1 MKILNRLEKN
11 FSFWFLLLTSFF
23 FFLLRW
29 PSLFEPYWYG
39 DEGVY
44 QAVGILINNGAPL
57 YSGAWENKPPLLLIL
72 YALLN
77 SDQFLI
83 RATSLIFGLLS
94 IWFFYLTARRLFPKS
109 KNAVMIS
116 TSVYTLL
123 FGINLIEGN
132 IANAENF
139 MILPI
144 LISAYL
150 FISGEFVK
158 RLWEARTYFFAG
170 FILSFAFLTKVVA
183 VFDFLAFSTFLFF
196 DYEKNTKE
204 IIRKK
209 LFPFVLGFI
218 IPVLATIFYFLFN
231 GSFKEFMDA
240 FVLRNVSYVG
250 HENEFF
256 IPQGLLILKTF
267 ALALFLSFLY
277 LRRKHIS
284 KNVLLI
290 FVWFGF
296 SLFNVYFSQRPY
308 AHYLIVLLPSF
319 CLMIAVVI
327 SEKKE
332 KVLALISLVLALILI
347 RQTFVLKFE
356 KVIPYYSNLIFFC
369 MDKKNLNDYQAFFDR
384 RTPRDYLLANYI
396 KSNTNENERVFIWGN
411 NAQVYK
417 LANQVPIFRY
427 TVAYHTISFPN
438 GISEMESAIE
448 TVRPKYVIIM
458 PDVPSFP
465 LSLSG
470 YTEKINIEQMVIY
483 EKIF

>member
-1 MKILNRLEKN
+1 MKILNRLEKS

-44 QAVGILINNGAPL
+44 QAVGMLINSGAPL

-83 RATSLIFGLLS
+83 RIASLIFGLLS

-109 KNAVMIS
+109 KNAVMIV
-116 TSVYTLL
+116 TFVYTFL

-139 MILPI
+139 MMLPI
-144 LISAYL
+144 LASVYL
-150 FISGEFVK
+150 FTSGELVK
-158 RLWEARTYFFAG
+158 RLWEVKAYFFAG

-183 VFDFLAFSTFLFF
+183 VFDFLALSTFLLF

-218 IPVLATIFYFLFN
+218 IPVLTTIVYFIFN

-250 HENEFF
+250 YENEFF
-256 IPQGLLILKTF
+256 IPQGLLFLKIF
-267 ALALFLSFLY
+267 ALTLFISFLY
-277 LRRKHIS
+277 LRRKYI
-284 KNVLLI
+284 KRNVLLI
-290 FVWFGF
+290 LIWFGF
-296 SLFNVYFSQRPY
+296 SLFNAYFSQRHY
-308 AHYLIVLLPSF
+308 SHYLIILLPSF

-327 SEKKE
+327 AEKKE
-332 KVLALISLVLALILI
+332 RVFSLISLVLALLVI

-356 KVIPYYSNLIFFC
+356 KVIPYYSNLIAFC
-369 MDKKNLNDYQAFFDR
+369 MDKKNLNGYQAFFDR
-384 RTPRDYLLANYI
+384 QTPRDYLLANYI

-417 LANQVPIFRY
+417 LANRVPIFRY

-448 TVRPKYVIIM
+448 AVKPKYVIIM

-465 LSLSG
+465 LSLWG
-470 YTEKINIEQMVIY
+470 YTEKINIEQIVIY

>member
-1 MKILNRLEKN
+1 MKTLSRLEKS
-11 FSFWFLLLTSFF
+11 FSFWFILLTSFF

-44 QAVGILINNGAPL
+44 QAVGMLINNGQSL
-57 YSGAWENKPPLLLIL
+57 YSGAWENKPPLLLII
-72 YALLN
+72 YAFFN

-83 RATSLIFGLLS
+83 RTASLISGLIS
-94 IWFFYLTARRLFPKS
+94 IWFFYLTARRIFPKS
-109 KNAVMIS
+109 KNAVMIA
-116 TSVYTLL
+116 TFVYTFL

-139 MILPI
+139 MMLPI
-144 LISAYL
+144 LASVYL
-150 FISGEFVK
+150 FTSGEFIK
-158 RLWEARTYFFAG
+158 KLWEVRTYFFAG

-183 VFDFLAFSTFLFF
+183 VFDFLALSAFLFF
-196 DYEKNTKE
+196 DYEKNTKV

-209 LFPFVLGFI
+209 LFPFILGFI
-218 IPVLATIFYFLFN
+218 IPVLITITYFLFS

-240 FVLRNVSYVG
+240 FVLKNVSYVG
-250 HENEFF
+250 YENEFF
-256 IPQGLLILKTF
+256 IPQGLLILKFF
-267 ALALFLSFLY
+267 ALAFFLSFLY
-277 LRRKHIS
+277 LRRKYVER
-284 KNVLLI
+284 NVLLI
-290 FVWFGF
+290 FIWFGF
-296 SLFNVYFSQRPY
+296 SLFNAYFSQRPY
-308 AHYLIVLLPSF
+308 VHYLIVLLPSF

-327 SEKKE
+327 SQKKE
-332 KVLALISLVLALILI
+332 KALALISLVLALLVI

-356 KVIPYYSNLIFFC
+356 KVIPYYSNLIAFY

-396 KSNTNENERVFIWGN
+396 KSNTNRDERVFIWGN

-417 LANQVPIFRY
+417 LADRVPIFRY

-448 TVRPKYVIIM
+448 TVKPKYVIIM

-470 YTEKINIEQMVIY
+470 YTEKMNIEQMAIY

>member
-144 LISAYL
+144 LISVYL

-158 RLWEARTYFFAG
+158 RFWEVRTYFFAG

-196 DYEKNTKE
+196 DYEKNTKQ

-218 IPVLATIFYFLFN
+218 IPVLTTIFYFLFN

-250 HENEFF
+250 YENEFF

-267 ALALFLSFLY
+267 TLALFLSFLY

-438 GISEMESAIE
+438 GISEMESAIN
-448 TVRPKYVIIM
+448 TKKPKLIIIM
-458 PDVPSFP
+458 PNVPPFP
-465 LSLSG
+465 LALNS
-470 YTEKINIEQMVIY
+470 YIEKINIEQMVIY